1 MPVKDFEVGEV
12 FRIAPAHAAEAAEVL
27 AAAFLNEP
35 ATDYFF
41 PPSEGNKHEKLR
53 ALFGWAMEYR
63 VRLDIPALAVLEK
76 PEDLKSKRIAGA
88 ATFRIPI
95 MPDDMG
101 LAEELW
107 GDMESVFG
115 AGAVER
121 FGRYE
126 EAQKKH
132 TVGEPHHYLVAIGV
146 HPELQGKGYGGALLR
161 AAIDLTEADEKS
173 SGIGLDTGSD
183 SNQKLYEKFGFKLL
197 GTEQLDEKLMRFMF
211 RPSTR

>member
-1 MPVKDFEVGEV
+1 MPLKEYEDGQV
-12 FRIAPAHAAEAAEVL
+12 FRITPAVALEAAEVL

-41 PPSEGNKHEKLR
+41 PPSEGNKHEKLK

-63 VRLDIPALAVLEK
+63 VRLNIPALAVF
-76 PEDLKSKRIAGA
+76 SKEEHRIAGA
-88 ATFRIPI
+88 ATLRVPK

-107 GDMESVFG
+107 RDMESVFG

-126 EAQKKH
+126 EAQQKH

-146 HPELQGKGYGGALLR
+146 HPDFQGKGYGGALLR
-161 AAIDLTEADEKS
+161 TAIELAESDSES
-173 SGIGLDTGSD
+173 SGIGLDTGSE
-183 SNQKLYEKFGFKLL
+183 SNQEFYEKFGFELV
-197 GTEQLDEKLMRFMF
+197 GTEKLQDKLMRFMF
-211 RPSTR
+211 RPNERTRK